1 MFGAPRDTRGA
12 PRLPTCQPSHAIA
25 STSATITAI
34 AEMRESCDSTASVV
48 LESPAKT
55 SPTTG
60 STGAPQPT
68 PAATSATARHRM
80 RIVRPTP
87 RRAAPTADGNPPITP
102 FIIVGDIVGDLT
114 VVRPACYS
122 ECTL

>member
-68 PAATSATARHRM
+68 TLHGPVDSPSTLTH
-80 RIVRPTP
+80 
-87 RRAAPTADGNPPITP
+87 APTAPPA
-102 FIIVGDIVGDLT
+102 
-114 VVRPACYS
+114 RPAPLCQPLATAQRGT
-122 ECTL
+122 TLREADAPIRSP